1 MHIVSLKKEE
11 GEALDNLFLLLNIS
25 EKEVVVLGTVHSDF

>member
-11 GEALDNLFLLLNIS
+11 REAIDNLFLLLNIS
-25 EKEVVVLGTVHSDF
+25 EKEVVVLGTIHSDF